1 MRGLRAREPRAGEP
15 SGASGPAGIGGGRLV
30 LGAALLLAS
39 FNLRPAV
46 TSLGP
51 VLPEVMRS
59 TGMAVAVASV
69 LTTLPALCFGLFAP
83 FAPPLAR
90 RFGMERTVLGAM
102 LLLSAGTLLR
112 WAETSWALF
121 AGAVL
126 AGAAIGVINA
136 LLPALVKR
144 DFPDRVALMTGLYSM
159 VLSAG
164 AALAAGASAP
174 LTLRLGSWG
183 AALAVWAAPA
193 LLAAIALVPALPAR
207 SRPAAHRPL
216 PGLWRN
222 GLAWQV
228 TLLMGFQSATT
239 YCAFGWLAPILRD
252 RGMDAVAAGLVL
264 SLSVLVQVG
273 STLGGA
279 PFAALWRDQRAPA
292 ILSLGIGLAGF
303 LGCLLAPL
311 PWVWCAAVVMGVG
324 QGAVFSITL
333 SVIVLR
339 SPDPATAAQ
348 LSGMAQAVGYL
359 LASLGQLL
367 LGLTHQWTGDWR
379 AAGPLLVAYTAAGMA
394 GAAGAGRKLLVRPAA
409 GPVATAGF
417 APTR

>member
-1 MRGLRAREPRAGEP
+1 MVPDPVAPDRTG
-15 SGASGPAGIGGGRLV
+15 GAHRLV

-59 TGMAVAVASV
+59 TGMAVAAASV

-83 FAPPLAR
+83 LAPRLAR
-90 RFGMERTVLGAM
+90 RFGIERTVLGMM

-121 AGAVL
+121 AGAML
-126 AGAAIGVINA
+126 AGAAIGVVNV

-144 DFPDRVALMTGLYSM
+144 DFPDRVPLMTGLYTM
-159 VLSAG
+159 VLSSG

-174 LTLRLGSWG
+174 LTLRLGSWS

-193 LLAAIALVPALPAR
+193 MIAALALIPLLPAKF
-207 SRPAAHRPL
+207 RPAAYRPL

-222 GLAWQV
+222 ALAWQV
-228 TLLMGFQSATT
+228 TLLMGFQSTTT

-252 RGMDAVAAGLVL
+252 RGMAAVSAGLVL
-264 SLSVLVQVG
+264 SVSVLVQVG

-279 PFAALWRDQRAPA
+279 PFAALWRDQRGPA
-292 ILSLGIGLAGF
+292 ILSLAIGLAGF
-303 LGCLLAPL
+303 LGCLYAPL
-311 PWVWCAAVVMGVG
+311 PWVWAAAAVMGVG
-324 QGAVFSITL
+324 QGAVFSMTL
-333 SVIVLR
+333 SIVVLR
-339 SPDPATAAQ
+339 SPDAATAAQ

-359 LASLGQLL
+359 LASLGPLF
-367 LGLTHQWTGDWR
+367 LGLAHQWTGDWS
-379 AAGPLLVAYTAAGMA
+379 AAGPLLVAYTAIGIV
-394 GAAGAGRKLLVRPAA
+394 GAAGAGRKRLVRPALDQ
-409 GPVATAGF
+409 
-417 APTR
+417 

>member
-1 MRGLRAREPRAGEP
+1 M
-15 SGASGPAGIGGGRLV
+15 V

-46 TSLGP
+46 TSLSP
-51 VLPEVMRS
+51 ILAEVMHG
-59 TGMAVAVASV
+59 TGMTVATASV

-83 FAPPLAR
+83 LAPRLAR

-102 LLLSAGTLLR
+102 LLLSAATLLR
-112 WAETSWALF
+112 RAETSWALF

-126 AGAAIGVINA
+126 AGAAIGVTNV

-144 DFPDRVALMTGLYSM
+144 DFPDRVALMTGLYTM

-164 AALAAGASAP
+164 AALSAGATVP

-193 LLAAIALVPALPAR
+193 LLAAVALVAALPPGF
-207 SRPAAHRPL
+207 RPAPHRPL

-222 GLAWQV
+222 ALAWQV
-228 TLLMGFQSATT
+228 TLLMGFQSTTT

-252 RGMDAVAAGLVL
+252 RGMNAVTAGLVL
-264 SLSVLVQVG
+264 SVSVLVQVA
-273 STLGGA
+273 STLVGA
-279 PFAALWRDQRAPA
+279 PFSALWRDERAPA

-303 LGCLLAPL
+303 LGCLYVPL
-311 PWVWCAAVVMGVG
+311 PLVWGPAVLMGVG

-333 SVIVLR
+333 SIIVLR
-339 SPDPATAAQ
+339 SPDTATAAQ

-359 LASLGQLL
+359 LASLGPLL
-367 LGLTHQWTGDWR
+367 LGLAHQWTGDWR
-379 AAGPLLVAYTAAGMA
+379 AAGPLLIAYTAVGMA
-394 GAAGAGRKLLVRPAA
+394 SAAGAGRKLLVRPSA
-409 GPVATAGF
+409 G
-417 APTR
+417 

>member
-1 MRGLRAREPRAGEP
+1 MRDVMLRASGDGERL
-15 SGASGPAGIGGGRLV
+15 GASGPVGGGGGRLL
-30 LGAALLLAS
+30 LGAALLLVS

-51 VLPEVMRS
+51 VLSEVMRG
-59 TGMAVAVASV
+59 TDMAVATASV
-69 LTTLPALCFGLFAP
+69 LTILPALCFGLFAP
-83 FAPPLAR
+83 LAPRLAR
-90 RFGMERTVLGAM
+90 RFGMERTVLGM
-102 LLLSAGTLLR
+102 VLLLSAGMLLR

-126 AGAAIGVINA
+126 AGAAIGVINV

-144 DFPDRVALMTGLYSM
+144 DFPDRVALMTGLYTM
-159 VLSAG
+159 ALSAG
-164 AALAAGASAP
+164 AALSAGSSAP

-193 LLAAIALVPALPAR
+193 LLAALAMALALPAKFR
-207 SRPAAHRPL
+207 SPPHRPL

-222 GLAWQV
+222 RLAWKV

-252 RGMDAVAAGLVL
+252 RGMDAVGAGLVL
-264 SLSVLVQVG
+264 SVSVLVQVG

-279 PFAALWRDQRAPA
+279 PFAALWRDERGPT

-303 LGCLLAPL
+303 LGCLYAPL

-324 QGAVFSITL
+324 QGAVFSIAL
-333 SVIVLR
+333 SIIVLR
-339 SPDPATAAQ
+339 SPDAATAAQ

-359 LASLGQLL
+359 MASLGPLL
-367 LGLTHQWTGDWR
+367 LGLAHQWTGDWQ
-379 AAGPLLVAYTAAGMA
+379 AAGPLLVTYTAIGMA
-394 GAAGAGRKLLVRPAA
+394 GAAGAGRKLLVRSAA
-409 GPVATAGF
+409 D
-417 APTR
+417 

>member
-1 MRGLRAREPRAGEP
+1 MGDGMPRGSQGGGQP
-15 SGASGPAGIGGGRLV
+15 GAPGPGGGRLAF
-30 LGAALLLAS
+30 GAALLLVS

-51 VLPEVMRS
+51 VLSEVMRD
-59 TGMAVAVASV
+59 TGMAVAAASV

-83 FAPPLAR
+83 LAPRFAR
-90 RFGMERTVLGAM
+90 QFGVERTVLGAV
-102 LLLSAGTLLR
+102 LLLSAGMLLR
-112 WAETSWALF
+112 WAETPWALF

-126 AGAAIGVINA
+126 AGAAIGVTNV

-144 DFPDRVALMTGLYSM
+144 DFPDRVALMTGLYTM

-164 AALAAGASAP
+164 AALAAGASVP

-193 LLAAIALVPALPAR
+193 VLAAVAMASTLPAR
-207 SRPAAHRPL
+207 FRPAAHRTA
-216 PGLWRN
+216 PGLWRS

-252 RGMDAVAAGLVL
+252 RGMDPVSAGLVL
-264 SLSVLVQVG
+264 SVSVLVQVG
-273 STLGGA
+273 STLAGA
-279 PFAALWRDQRAPA
+279 SFAALWRDERVPA
-292 ILSLGIGLAGF
+292 ILTLGIGLIGF
-303 LGCLLAPL
+303 LGCLYAPL
-311 PWVWCAAVVMGVG
+311 PWVWGAAVVMGVG

-333 SVIVLR
+333 SIIVLR

-359 LASLGQLL
+359 IACLGPLL
-367 LGLTHQWTGDWR
+367 LGLAHQWTGNWQ
-379 AAGPLLVAYTAAGMA
+379 AAGPLFLVYTAIGMA

-409 GPVATAGF
+409 A
-417 APTR
+417 

>member
-1 MRGLRAREPRAGEP
+1 MTVGQRGWMRQ
-15 SGASGPAGIGGGRLV
+15 SGVRNGRLV
-30 LGAALLLAS
+30 VGAALLLAS

-59 TGMAVAVASV
+59 TGMAVAAASV

-83 FAPPLAR
+83 LAPFLAR
-90 RFGMERTVLGAM
+90 RFGMERTVLSM
-102 LLLSAGTLLR
+102 VLLLSAGTLLR
-112 WAETSWALF
+112 WAETIWALF

-126 AGAAIGVINA
+126 AGAAIGVINV

-144 DFPDRVALMTGLYSM
+144 DFPDRVALMTGLYTM
-159 VLSAG
+159 VLSGG
-164 AALAAGASAP
+164 AAIAAGASAP

-183 AALAVWAAPA
+183 AALAVWTAPA
-193 LLAAIALVPALPAR
+193 LLAAVALVATLPAKF
-207 SRPAAHRPL
+207 RPAAHRSL

-222 GLAWQV
+222 ALAWQV

-252 RGMDAVAAGLVL
+252 RGMDPVSAGLVL

-279 PFAALWRDQRAPA
+279 PFAALWRDERAPA
-292 ILSLGIGLAGF
+292 ILSLGVGLLGF
-303 LGCLLAPL
+303 LGCLYAPL
-311 PWVWCAAVVMGVG
+311 PWVWGAAALMGLG
-324 QGAVFSITL
+324 QGAVFSTSL

-339 SPDPATAAQ
+339 SPDAATAAQ

-359 LASLGQLL
+359 LASLGPLL
-367 LGLTHQWTGDWR
+367 LGLAHQWTGDWR
-379 AAGPLLVAYTAAGMA
+379 AAGPLLVAYTAIGMA

-409 GPVATAGF
+409 A
-417 APTR
+417 

>member
-1 MRGLRAREPRAGEP
+1 MDRGGAGPRPDRVEARRDAPLR
-15 SGASGPAGIGGGRLV
+15 GAGPARNNRLV

-51 VLPEVMRS
+51 VLTEVVRG
-59 TGMAVAVASV
+59 TGMSVAAASV

-83 FAPPLAR
+83 LAPRLAR
-90 RFGMERTVLGAM
+90 RFGMERTVLFMM
-102 LLLSAGTLLR
+102 LLLSAATLLR

-126 AGAAIGVINA
+126 AGAAIGVVNV

-144 DFPDRVALMTGLYSM
+144 DFPDRVALMTGLYTM

-174 LTLRLGSWG
+174 LVLHLGSWG
-183 AALAVWAAPA
+183 EALAVWTVPA
-193 LLAAIALVPALPAR
+193 LLAAAALVPALPAR
-207 SRPAAHRPL
+207 SGPLVHRPL

-222 GLAWQV
+222 ALAWQV

-252 RGMDAVAAGLVL
+252 RGMDAVTAGLVL
-264 SLSVLVQVG
+264 SFSVLVQVF

-279 PFAALWRDQRAPA
+279 SFAALWRDERAPA
-292 ILSLGIGLAGF
+292 ILSLGVGLAGF
-303 LGCLLAPL
+303 LGCLYAPL
-311 PWVWCAAVVMGVG
+311 SLAWTAAAVMGVG

-333 SVIVLR
+333 SIVVLR

-348 LSGMAQAVGYL
+348 LSGMSQAVGYL
-359 LASLGQLL
+359 IASVGPLL
-367 LGLTHQWTGDWR
+367 LGLAHQWTGDWR
-379 AAGPLLVAYTAAGMA
+379 AAGPLLVVYTAIGMA
-394 GAAGAGRKLLVRPAA
+394 GAAGAGRKRLVRPAA
-409 GPVATAGF
+409 G
-417 APTR
+417 